1 MPGRDAADVTPEP
14 MLQPTHSELHRAH
27 TERLAR
33 LDERTSSAWGE
44 YLAMTRGGA
53 ADVYVQTESF
63 AWRRLRRDLA
73 TIAQERRRIEFEFDR
88 ALVDLLGTR
97 RAA

>member
-1 MPGRDAADVTPEP
+1 MPGPALADVSPVA
-14 MLQPTHSELHRAH
+14 MLTTTSSELQRIRSD
-27 TERLAR
+27 RLAR
-33 LDERTSSAWGE
+33 LDERTCAAWGE
-44 YLAMTRGGA
+44 YLAMTRA
-53 ADVYVQTESF
+53 STADVYAQTESF

-88 ALVDLLGTR
+88 ALVELSGTR